1 MRADIEDQAAPGYQ
15 RAVQRHQAGQA
26 PGPPIDPEGF
36 EQTPLLLKI
45 HLLLHR
51 VCGIVGIVPVC
62 LKPVPP
68 RSSINATTPRP
79 ANSRPLPSPAL
90 ALLALLTMNAL
101 FLLPLWWRD
110 GILSTWLVP
119 ELLLLPLLVGI
130 LAWRWWPATL
140 AAVLCFGLLALAGD
154 ALVRE
159 VLDRPLNLV
168 LDPLLLRA
176 GYHFLSGSL
185 GPGVAVL
192 IAITA
197 VLVVV
202 LVIWGLS
209 GLIRRTTALK
219 SGRVGLMLAVGAVV
233 LIIIGLRG
241 NSAPALRTAL
251 VDLAVAQ
258 TEQIQG
264 SLQARARLLERAE
277 SPELRAQAIPALAG
291 RDLVV
296 IFVESYGISAWG
308 QNAYRSVIEPVA
320 SNGQEALRARGLEI
334 MTTRLRSPI
343 RGGQSWLAHASLL
356 SGQRIDNDLAYREVL
371 ASKQDFLSDDL
382 AATGH
387 ATLVLAP
394 AIVRPWPEGQALGF
408 EQRYPAAA
416 LGYRGP
422 AAGWVGIPDQ
432 FTLHRFSQIRAS
444 HPGPAFSLL
453 LLISS
458 HAPWLPGPPL
468 IEDWSLL
475 DQDPPWPDWTP
486 PPSDRLV
493 YLRDSE
499 RLRARYP
506 ESLAYSLAAVFAW
519 AAQNLPPDAVL
530 LVLGDHQPATLITGN
545 ETSADVPVHLIGTDA
560 ASFSAAKSELGF
572 IPGFAPAMAP
582 SEFGLEDLR
591 EWFRSHRPVSAPA
604 AR

>member
-1 MRADIEDQAAPGYQ
+1 
-15 RAVQRHQAGQA
+15 
-26 PGPPIDPEGF
+26 
-36 EQTPLLLKI
+36 
-45 HLLLHR
+45 
-51 VCGIVGIVPVC
+51 
-62 LKPVPP
+62 
-68 RSSINATTPRP
+68 
-79 ANSRPLPSPAL
+79 
-90 ALLALLTMNAL
+90 MNAL

-110 GILSTWLVP
+110 GALSTWLVP
-119 ELLLLPLLVGI
+119 ELLLLPLLLSV
-130 LAWRWWPATL
+130 LAGRWWPGTL
-140 AAVLCFGLLALAGD
+140 ATVLCFALLALAGD

-159 VLDRPLNLV
+159 VLDRPLNLL

-185 GPGVAVL
+185 GLGVAVL

-202 LVIWGLS
+202 LVVWGLS

-219 SGRVGLMLAVGAVV
+219 SGRVGLTLAISAVV

-251 VDLAVAQ
+251 IDLTIAQ

-277 SPELRAQAIPALAG
+277 SPQLRAQAIPALAG

-308 QNAYRSVIEPVA
+308 QEAYRDVIEPVA

-334 MTTRLRSPI
+334 MSTRLRSPI

-371 ASKQDFLSDDL
+371 ASNQDFLSNDL

-394 AIVRPWPEGQALGF
+394 AIVRPWPEGQVLGF

-422 AAGWVGIPDQ
+422 DAGWVGIPDQ
-432 FTLHRFSQIRAS
+432 FTLHRFSQIRAT

-468 IEDWSLL
+468 LEDWSLL
-475 DQDPPWPDWTP
+475 DHDPPWPDWTP
-486 PPSDRLV
+486 PPRDRLV

-530 LVLGDHQPATLITGN
+530 LVLGDHQPAAMITGN
-545 ETSADVPVHLIGTDA
+545 ETSADVPVHLISTDA
-560 ASFSAAKSELGF
+560 ASFSAATSELGF
-572 IPGFAPAMAP
+572 SPGFAPTMEP

-591 EWFRSHRPVSAPA
+591 EWFRSHNRTAAPA

>member
-1 MRADIEDQAAPGYQ
+1 
-15 RAVQRHQAGQA
+15 
-26 PGPPIDPEGF
+26 
-36 EQTPLLLKI
+36 
-45 HLLLHR
+45 
-51 VCGIVGIVPVC
+51 VC
-62 LKPVPP
+62 LKPVPL
-68 RSSINATTPRP
+68 RSSISATTSRT
-79 ANSRPLPSPAL
+79 ANSRTLPGPAL
-90 ALLALLTMNAL
+90 ALLALLTINAL

-130 LAWRWWPATL
+130 LGGRWWPGTL
-140 AAVLCFGLLALAGD
+140 AAVMCLALLALAGD

-159 VLDRPLNLV
+159 VLDRPLNLL

-185 GPGVAVL
+185 GLGVAVL
-192 IAITA
+192 MAITA
-197 VLVVV
+197 VLMVV
-202 LVIWGLS
+202 LVVWGLS

-219 SGRVGLMLAVGAVV
+219 SGRVGSIVAISAVV

-251 VDLAVAQ
+251 VDLTVAQ
-258 TEQIQG
+258 TEQIQS
-264 SLQARARLLERAE
+264 SLQARARLLERAK
-277 SPELRAQAIPALAG
+277 SPQLRAQAIPALAG
-291 RDLVV
+291 RDLIV
-296 IFVESYGISAWG
+296 IFVESYGISAWE
-308 QNAYRSVIEPVA
+308 QDAYRSVIEPVA
-320 SNGQEALRARGLEI
+320 SEGQKALRARGLEI
-334 MTTRLRSPI
+334 VSTRLRSPI

-408 EQRYPAAA
+408 DQRYPAAA

-422 AAGWVGIPDQ
+422 GAGWVGIPDQ
-432 FTLHRFSQIRAS
+432 FTLHRFSQIRAA

-486 PPSDRLV
+486 PPRDRLV
-493 YLRDSE
+493 YLRDTE

-519 AAQNLPPDAVL
+519 AVQNLPSDAVL

-545 ETSADVPVHLIGTDA
+545 GTSADVPVHLISADA
-560 ASFSAAKSELGF
+560 ARLSAATNELGF
-572 IPGFAPAMAP
+572 SPDVAPALEP

-591 EWFRSHRPVSAPA
+591 DWFRSHSPA